1 MFVHIWGYCALEGYG
16 KREELHLGWG
26 CPQPELSPEREVIL
40 LYGSQPG
47 LHRYQCAP
55 AVWKE
60 ILEDEKPRGSVSRMC
75 ELNIPPSPPQKNLKI
90 YFLMIHFGIPKT
102 VSYLSYN
109 RTYEPIKKR
118 QKQVCARS
126 SNSTSHIFIV
136 SAIQSHFPGHFK
148 ENCEEFYPV
157 ETSDQVQDKS

>member
-1 MFVHIWGYCALEGYG
+1 
-16 KREELHLGWG
+16 
-26 CPQPELSPEREVIL
+26 
-40 LYGSQPG
+40 
-47 LHRYQCAP
+47 
-55 AVWKE
+55 
-60 ILEDEKPRGSVSRMC
+60 
-75 ELNIPPSPPQKNLKI
+75 
-90 YFLMIHFGIPKT
+90 MIHFGIPET